1 MVNGKGTKKRLNKL
15 IKMEENIMTLDDLF
29 GINIENLALATKL
42 YIYNDNMEKRPITR
56 MILDKSSGEIEIIFD
71 CD

>member
-1 MVNGKGTKKRLNKL
+1 
-15 IKMEENIMTLDDLF
+15 MTLEDLF
-29 GINIENLALATKL
+29 GINIENLALETKL
-42 YIYNDNMEKRPITR
+42 YIYDDNMEKRPITR

>member
-1 MVNGKGTKKRLNKL
+1 
-15 IKMEENIMTLDDLF
+15 MEENIMTLDDLF